1 MKIDENRCFIVTIL
15 WHDGAFSWGLGDGF
29 PNVSHGFPGLV
40 VCCVM
45 DSLDVLGRW
54 SHLRICNL

>member
-15 WHDGAFSWGLGDGF
+15 WHYGAFWWGLGDGF

-40 VCCVM
+40 VYCVM
-45 DSLDVLGRW
+45 DSLDVLGG
-54 SHLRICNL
+54 